1 MLANSTNADS
11 RRGAGDTP
19 QHFTILLFG
28 LFLFLFMAPLSW
40 LIKTHLF
47 SEIGSALMVSVLS
60 IDILFAAWVASA
72 RRRDRT
78 IAFALAAPTLVAYGA
93 SLVVGGN
100 LFWGAAHALGILFLG
115 HAMVV
120 VARYV
125 FAAKRVTWN
134 TVSAALCF
142 YLLFGIGYGL
152 LYCILFILDPG
163 SFSLS
168 IRDGP
173 PPSFESETMIT
184 GIYYSLVTM
193 TTLGYG
199 DIIPATAVTRM
210 AAAVQALLGQLYV
223 AVLVARL
230 VGMQVADSMNEDK

>member
-11 RRGAGDTP
+11 RPEAADTP
-19 QHFTILLFG
+19 QHFTILLIG
-28 LFLFLFMAPLSW
+28 LFLFLLMAPLGW
-40 LIKTHLF
+40 LIRTHTF

-60 IDILFAAWVASA
+60 IDILFAAWIASA

-78 IAFALAAPTLVAYGA
+78 IAFALAAPSLVAYA
-93 SLVVGGN
+93 ACLVVGGN
-100 LFWGAAHALGILFLG
+100 RLWAAAHTLGILFLG
-115 HAMVV
+115 HAMIV

-125 FAAKRVTWN
+125 FTAKRVSWN
-134 TVSAALCF
+134 TVSAALCI
-142 YLLFGIGYGL
+142 YLLFGIAYGL
-152 LYCILFILDPG
+152 LYCLLFILDTNSF
-163 SFSLS
+163 SFSL
-168 IRDGP
+168 RDGTP
-173 PPSFESETMIT
+173 GLFESESLIT

-199 DIIPATAVTRM
+199 DVVPATALTRM

-230 VGMQVADSMNEDK
+230 VGMQVADSMSEDK

>member
-1 MLANSTNADS
+1 MIANADIGIS

-60 IDILFAAWVASA
+60 IDILFAASVASA

-93 SLVVGGN
+93 CLVVGGN
-100 LFWGAAHALGILFLG
+100 LLWGAAHALGILFLG
-115 HAMVV
+115 HAMIV

-125 FAAKRVTWN
+125 FTAKRVSWN
-134 TVSAALCF
+134 TVSAALCI

-152 LYCILFILDPG
+152 LYCLLFILDPG

-168 IRDGP
+168 IAKGTP
-173 PPSFESETMIT
+173 LLFESESLIT

-199 DIIPATAVTRM
+199 DVIPATPVTRM

-230 VGMQVADSMNEDK
+230 VGMQVADSMSEDK